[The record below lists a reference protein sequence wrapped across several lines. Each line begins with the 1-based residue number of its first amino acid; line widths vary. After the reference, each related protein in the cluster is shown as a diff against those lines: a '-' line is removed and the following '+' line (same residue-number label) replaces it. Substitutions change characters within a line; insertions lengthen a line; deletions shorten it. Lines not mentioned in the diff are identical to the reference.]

1 VVYGGVPVIGVG
13 APVAPATTEPPPM
26 KSASLNAATVVV
38 KAPTDVKIKVDGQ
51 ETPRNAVEESFTT
64 PDLEPGRSY
73 QYVFTAEAVRDGKT
87 VTRTKRVTVQAGRM
101 SEADFSELSEDR
113 GEADVAKVTVRVP
126 QDAKVYVDGVLCPI
140 ESGKSTFETPKLQA
154 GRQYF
159 YTIKAQ
165 MLRDGQNVSESR
177 RVIVQAGKST
187 SVEFKEIS
195 NVQAARR

>member
-1 VVYGGVPVIGVG
+1 
-13 APVAPATTEPPPM
+13 
-26 KSASLNAATVVV
+26 
-38 KAPTDVKIKVDGQ
+38 VDGQ

-101 SEADFSELSEDR
+101 SEADFSEMSDNQ
-113 GEADVAKVTVRVP
+113 GAADVAKVTVRVP
-126 QDAKVYVDGVLCPI
+126 QDAKVYVDGVVCPI

-159 YTIKAQ
+159 YTIKAE
-165 MLRDGQNVSESR
+165 MVRDGQNVSESR